1 MSRKIYINESSIN
14 KLISEDNFNF
24 HYSSGGGEDSKPYY
38 SENKFKINGGRGTGH
53 FGSGTYFSTYSYN
66 DYPSKYGNQVSNP

>member
-24 HYSSGGGEDSKPYY
+24 HHSSGGGEDSKPYY
-38 SENKFKINGGRGTGH
+38 S
-53 FGSGTYFSTYSYN
+53 
-66 DYPSKYGNQVSNP
+66 

>member
-24 HYSSGGGEDSKPYY
+24 HYSSGGGDDSKPHY
-38 SENKFKINGGRGTGH
+38 SENKFQINGGRGTGH

>member
-24 HYSSGGGEDSKPYY
+24 HHSSGGGEDSTPHY
-38 SENKFKINGGRGTGH
+38 SENKFQINGGRGTGH

>member
-1 MSRKIYINESSIN
+1 MSRKIYINESRIN

-24 HYSSGGGEDSKPYY
+24 HHSSSGGEDSKPYY
-38 SENKFKINGGRGTGH
+38 SENKFQINGGRGTVH
-53 FGSGTYFSTYSYN
+53 FGSGMYFSTYSYN